1 MYTLY
6 KDSYRTTTREMMM
19 LHFYGR
25 PLVVFLYYSYGTLGL
40 ELIYWTD
47 FSHELHTDFLP
58 HTGTTNNLEFT
69 FYLWLMAKDNIF
81 ELSIQNK
88 HIFSAWCPHHYMKSN
103 RGLFLWVHLSGT
115 LRRGDYMHNK
125 IQNTYI
131 FHLHIITHYIWLL

>member
-58 HTGTTNNLEFT
+58 HTGTSNLE
-69 FYLWLMAKDNIF
+69 N
-81 ELSIQNK
+81 
-88 HIFSAWCPHHYMKSN
+88 
-103 RGLFLWVHLSGT
+103 FLLPLINGQ
-115 LRRGDYMHNK
+115 G
-125 IQNTYI
+125 
-131 FHLHIITHYIWLL
+131 